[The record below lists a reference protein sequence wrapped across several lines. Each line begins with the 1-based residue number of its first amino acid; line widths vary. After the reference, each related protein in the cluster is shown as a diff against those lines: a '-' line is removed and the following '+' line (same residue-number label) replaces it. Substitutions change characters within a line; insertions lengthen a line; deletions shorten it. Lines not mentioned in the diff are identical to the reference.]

1 MTYNTHACVGTD
13 GRLDV
18 ARVARVAAE
27 RRPDIVAL
35 QEVDVSRQRS
45 GGVDQAE
52 AIARHL
58 GMKAHFTCA
67 FENEGG
73 RYGIAMIAAS
83 KLHIVAEGCL
93 PTHGDEVRAAQ
104 WVRVEMDRVYVD
116 VVHTHLSVRLRD
128 RTAQVSALLGD
139 AWLEHRL
146 ARPHLIVCGDLNALP
161 CSAVYR
167 ALNSRLRD
175 VQCLHDGRRRAT
187 WPSRWPI
194 ARIDHIFVSAG
205 LGVSN
210 CTVLRSPLA
219 RRASDHLPLIA
230 ELVATEGSA

>member
-13 GRLDV
+13 GRLDL
-18 ARVARVAAE
+18 ARVAAE
-27 RRPDIVAL
+27 LRPDLLAL
-35 QEVDVSRQRS
+35 QEVDVARERS

-52 AIARHL
+52 EIARHL

-73 RYGIAMIAAS
+73 RYGIALIAANELYIES
-83 KLHIVAEGCL
+83 EGCL

-104 WVRVEMDRVYVD
+104 WARVEVDQVHVD

-128 RTAQVSALLGD
+128 RTAQLAALFGAD
-139 AWLEHRL
+139 WLECRL
-146 ARPHLIVCGDLNALP
+146 ADPYLIVCGDLNALP

-167 ALNSRLRD
+167 ALSRKLHD
-175 VQCLHDGRRRAT
+175 VQRLHNGRRRAT

-194 ARIDHIFVSAG
+194 ARVDHIFVSRG
-205 LGVSN
+205 LRVRD
-210 CTVLRSPLA
+210 CCVARSPLA
-219 RRASDHLPLIA
+219 RRASDHLPLVA
-230 ELVATEGSA
+230 EVVPVQGLP